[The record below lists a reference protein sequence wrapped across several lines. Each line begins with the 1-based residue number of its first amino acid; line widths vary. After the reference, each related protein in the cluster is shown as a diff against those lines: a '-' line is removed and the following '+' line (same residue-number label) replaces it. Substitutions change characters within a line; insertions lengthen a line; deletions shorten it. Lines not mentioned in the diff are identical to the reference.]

1 MLLSFFTKIY
11 RNLTE
16 IFCWIWLVIAAI
28 VMEIIFQDL
37 FDIYVVGAFVGLF
50 VAFDLELTFLP
61 PIMILFEVNN
71 NLEKINT
78 KLDRMNYQ
86 SDNVPSSSVNT
97 MPLAAK
103 DYIEN
108 INKEKAQENLRD
120 IWVCKKCGEE
130 NPTTKNYCSSCGEY
144 R

>member
-71 NLEKINT
+71 NLEKINA

-86 SDNVPSSSVNT
+86 SVNVPSSSVNT
-97 MPLAAK
+97 MFISLAF
-103 DYIEN
+103 
-108 INKEKAQENLRD
+108 LF
-120 IWVCKKCGEE
+120 
-130 NPTTKNYCSSCGEY
+130 
-144 R
+144 

>member
-1 MLLSFFTKIY
+1 
-11 RNLTE
+11 
-16 IFCWIWLVIAAI
+16 
-28 VMEIIFQDL
+28 MEIIFQDL

-71 NLEKINT
+71 NLEKINA

-86 SDNVPSSSVNT
+86 SVNVPSSSVNT
-97 MPLAAK
+97 MSLAAK

>member
-71 NLEKINT
+71 NF
-78 KLDRMNYQ
+78 
-86 SDNVPSSSVNT
+86 
-97 MPLAAK
+97 
-103 DYIEN
+103 EN